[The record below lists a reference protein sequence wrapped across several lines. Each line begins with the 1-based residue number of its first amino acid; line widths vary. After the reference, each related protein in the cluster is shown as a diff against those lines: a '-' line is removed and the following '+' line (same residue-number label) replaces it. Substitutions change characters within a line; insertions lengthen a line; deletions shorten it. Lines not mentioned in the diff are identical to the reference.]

1 MPLEFAGPDLLAQL
15 KAGTASGSALAAG
28 QDITYTVFYGNYGN
42 QVAPT
47 TTLTLSLWSGMQLVS
62 AEPAPSRTIT
72 SSTFLGGV
80 LGWDM
85 GDLPVGDSG
94 VIRVRVH
101 VANIPPEGSMVLAVV
116 SSNEIDIEPTDNV
129 DVRLESSKSY
139 AVYLPLVMASGHG
152 GPVPTATAT
161 PTPPAGPTSVPTP
174 TATVGTPHPLLPSL
188 GPRQFPAMMT
198 ATPAAP

>member
-1 MPLEFAGPDLLAQL
+1 MPIEFAGPDLLAKL
-15 KAGTASGSALAAG
+15 TAATASGSALAAG

-42 QVAPT
+42 QIAPT
-47 TTLTLSLWSGMQLVS
+47 TTLTLSLWSGMSLVN
-62 AEPAPSRTIT
+62 AEPASSRTIT

-101 VANIPPEGSMVLAVV
+101 VADIPPEGSMVLAAVR
-116 SSNEIDIEPTDNV
+116 SDEMDIQPTDNV

-139 AVYLPLVMASGHG
+139 AVYLPLVMASARG
-152 GPVPTATAT
+152 G
-161 PTPPAGPTSVPTP
+161 S
-174 TATVGTPHPLLPSL
+174 LP
-188 GPRQFPAMMT
+188 
-198 ATPAAP
+198 